1 MKRACLT
8 IGGITLA
15 GCLFSSLSFAGLSGA
30 ATETSTTPIVV
41 GGEGQ
46 NALTPGTAQG
56 FEAGIVRF
64 NNAGGLGG
72 RKIKF
77 LGFLDDGFSPA
88 TALTNVQQL
97 VDNDHVFAVVPFN
110 NETATQSVSTFLS
123 QNKTPLIG
131 YGVTPPF
138 VDNPWAW
145 SINGDYAKGAT
156 TATTAIVELESALH
170 EKGSQLK
177 FAIPANNGASSVNAV
192 NEIKT
197 AIESSGAKV
206 VYDATNIPPIGTT
219 NYQPYAQAIISSG
232 ANAVF
237 DALGNADA
245 IGVTAALQ
253 QDGFKGPNLNG
264 VTYFPDSQLAANPS
278 EDAALQGVYIS
289 NSMPA
294 TEDKTPATIQAIKD
308 LKTVGA
314 PPYLTTGTS
323 IGYWSAQLFISML
336 KATEAK
342 VGSAAKVTPQA
353 VYKTVNDGY
362 TYTGALKGG
371 LASEKFP
378 YAEHYGTTCYGTLR
392 IEGTKYV
399 DLAPYQCT
407 GKLIPVKP
415 VG

>member
-1 MKRACLT
+1 MKKRTALLGVFGLT
-8 IGGITLA
+8 G
-15 GCLFSSLSFAGLSGA
+15 SLILGLVGTGA
-30 ATETSTTPIVV
+30 AATDKLAAQSSAPIVV

-46 NALTPGTAQG
+46 NELTPGATQG
-56 FEAGIVRF
+56 FEAGIYRF
-64 NNAGGLGG
+64 NKAGGLDG
-72 RKIKF
+72 RKITYV
-77 LGFLDDGFSPA
+77 GFLDDAFSPA
-88 TALTNVQQL
+88 TALTDVQQL
-97 VDNDHVFAVVPFN
+97 VQKDHVFAVVPFN

-138 VDNPWAW
+138 IDNPWAW
-145 SINGDYAKGAT
+145 SINGDYAKGKT
-156 TATTAIVELESALH
+156 TATTAIVELLSALH
-170 EKGSQLK
+170 KKGSQLK
-177 FAIPANNGASSVNAV
+177 FAIPANDGASSVNAV

-206 VYDATNIPPIGTT
+206 VYDATNIPPVGTT

-245 IGVTAALQ
+245 IGVTAALK

-264 VTYFPDSQLAANPS
+264 VTYFPDTQLASNPS
-278 EDAALQGVYIS
+278 EDSALQGSYVS

-294 TEDKTPATIQAIKD
+294 TEDNTPATIQAIKD
-308 LKTVGA
+308 LKAVGA
-314 PPYLTTGTS
+314 PPYLTTGVS
-323 IGYWSAQLFISML
+323 IGYWSAQLFIAML

-342 VGSAAKVTPQA
+342 VGSAAKVTPEA
-353 VYKTVNDGY
+353 VYRTVNAGF
-362 TYTGALKGG
+362 TYKGALAGG

-378 YAEHYGTTCYGTLR
+378 YAEHYGTTCYGLLQ

-399 DLAPYQCT
+399 DVAKYQCT
-407 GKLIPVKP
+407 GKLIPVS
-415 VG
+415 